1 MSIASADGTFGSPG
15 IVITSPV
22 NATMNPAPIDGLNSL
37 TVIVNPSGLPNNLG
51 FRGSNRKKNCL

>member
-1 MSIASADGTFGSPG
+1 MSIASAEGIFGNPG

-22 NATMNPAPIDGLNSL
+22 NATINPAPTEGLNSL

-51 FRGSNRKKNCL
+51 LSLKLY